1 MSSSA
6 MSATPPHR
14 GGGWEGVYFTLEEF
28 TYSITAQHLGIDNT
42 PSKEAMTNLERL
54 VSRVL
59 DPLREAWGS
68 PIIVTS
74 GYRCEELNKR
84 VGGVKTSYHLRGM
97 AADIRPKNGFL
108 YELYSFVERMFVDN
122 KMPIT
127 ECYIDHRKGYIHIA
141 YDVEDSNTWPFI
153 NHTVCASER
162 NL

>member
-1 MSSSA
+1 MK
-6 MSATPPHR
+6 H
-14 GGGWEGVYFTLEEF
+14 FKIEEF

-42 PSKEAMTNLERL
+42 PSKEAVTNLERL

-84 VGGVKTSYHLRGM
+84 VGGARTSYHLRGM
-97 AADIRPKNGFL
+97 AADIRPRNGLVDKL
-108 YELYSFVERMFVDN
+108 YALIEHLYVTRRMG
-122 KMPIT
+122 IT

-141 YDVEDSNTWPFI
+141 YDAEDNNTWPFI
-153 NHTVCASER
+153 AKSNR
-162 NL
+162 

>member
-1 MSSSA
+1 MSV
-6 MSATPPHR
+6 TPPHR

-42 PSKEAMTNLERL
+42 PSGEAVKNLERL

-74 GYRCEELNKR
+74 GYRCEELNAR

-108 YELYSFVERMFVDN
+108 YELYAFVERMFVDN

-127 ECYIDHRKGYIHIA
+127 ECYIDHRRGDIHIA
-141 YDVEDSNTWPFI
+141 YDADDNNTWPFI
-153 NHTVCASER
+153 AR
-162 NL
+162 

>member
-1 MSSSA
+1 MK
-6 MSATPPHR
+6 H
-14 GGGWEGVYFTLEEF
+14 FKIEEF

-42 PSKEAMTNLERL
+42 PSKEAMKNLERL

-74 GYRCEELNKR
+74 GYRCPVLNAR

-97 AADIRPKNGFL
+97 AADIRPRNGLVDKL
-108 YELYSFVERMFVDN
+108 YALIGHLYVTRRMD
-122 KMPIT
+122 IT

-141 YDVEDSNTWPFI
+141 YDAEDNNTWPFI
-153 NHTVCASER
+153 TK
-162 NL
+162 

>member
-1 MSSSA
+1 MTTNNNKEKLRDA
-6 MSATPPHR
+6 FIVTPPSEGQ
-14 GGGWEGVYFTLEEF
+14 GGGRYFTLDEF
-28 TYSITAQHLGIDNT
+28 VRSATATAHGIANVPT
-42 PSKEAMTNLERL
+42 AEAVKNLERL

-74 GYRCEELNKR
+74 GYRCEELNAR

-108 YELYSFVERMFVDN
+108 YELYAFVERMFVDN

-127 ECYIDHRKGYIHIA
+127 ECYIDHQRGYIHIA
-141 YDVEDSNTWPFI
+141 YDADDNNTWPFI
-153 NHTVCASER
+153 TK
-162 NL
+162 

>member
-1 MSSSA
+1 MK
-6 MSATPPHR
+6 H
-14 GGGWEGVYFTLEEF
+14 FKIEEF

-42 PSKEAMTNLERL
+42 STPSVVRNLERL

-68 PIIVTS
+68 SIIVTS
-74 GYRCEELNKR
+74 GYRCPELNAR

-108 YELYSFVERMFVDN
+108 YELYAFVERMFVDN

-127 ECYIDHRKGYIHIA
+127 ECYIDRTKGYIHIA
-141 YDVEDSNTWPFI
+141 YDPDRYSMWPFI
-153 NHTVCASER
+153 SNQ
-162 NL
+162 

>member
-1 MSSSA
+1 

-14 GGGWEGVYFTLEEF
+14 GGGWEGVYFTLDEF

-42 PSKEAMTNLERL
+42 PSGEAVKNLERL

-74 GYRCEELNKR
+74 GYRCPELNAR

-108 YELYSFVERMFVDN
+108 YELYAFVERMFVDN

-141 YDVEDSNTWPFI
+141 YDADDNNTWPFI
-153 NHTVCASER
+153 AR
-162 NL
+162 

>member
-1 MSSSA
+1 MK
-6 MSATPPHR
+6 H
-14 GGGWEGVYFTLEEF
+14 FKIEEF

-42 PSKEAMTNLERL
+42 PSGEAVKNLERL

-74 GYRCEELNKR
+74 GYRCPELNAR

-108 YELYSFVERMFVDN
+108 YELYAFVERMFVDN

-141 YDVEDSNTWPFI
+141 YDADDNNTWPFI
-153 NHTVCASER
+153 AK
-162 NL
+162 

>member
-1 MSSSA
+1 MTTNNNKEKLRDA
-6 MSATPPHR
+6 FIVTPPSEGQ
-14 GGGWEGVYFTLEEF
+14 GGGRFFTLEEF
-28 TYSITAQHLGIDNT
+28 VRSATATAHGIDNT
-42 PSKEAMTNLERL
+42 PSKEVVTNLELL

-74 GYRCEELNKR
+74 GYRCPELNAR
-84 VGGVKTSYHLRGM
+84 VGGARTSYHLRGM

-141 YDVEDSNTWPFI
+141 YDAEDNNTWPFI
-153 NHTVCASER
+153 TK
-162 NL
+162 

>member
-1 MSSSA
+1 MK
-6 MSATPPHR
+6 H
-14 GGGWEGVYFTLEEF
+14 FKIEEF

-42 PSKEAMTNLERL
+42 ATPSVVRNLERL

-68 PIIVTS
+68 SIIVTS
-74 GYRCEELNKR
+74 GYRCPELNAR

-108 YELYSFVERMFVDN
+108 YELYAFVERMFVDN

-127 ECYIDHRKGYIHIA
+127 ECYIDRTKGYIHIA
-141 YDVEDSNTWPFI
+141 YDPDRYSMWPFI
-153 NHTVCASER
+153 SNQ
-162 NL
+162 